1 MQQKLKPG
9 GEPGKWEIDPHGE
22 VGHLVITSD
31 KDLST
36 LVATR
41 FQASTIVVVGS
52 GKKGAAP
59 NGETVSKDF
68 RVFVN
73 LLNKGQELAIVDVV
87 WVKGPGSKNT
97 LELIAR
103 QAH

>member
-9 GEPGKWEIDPHGE
+9 GEPGKWEIGPHSE

-41 FQASTIVVVGS
+41 FQASTIVVVGP

-59 NGETVSKDF
+59 HGETVSKDS

-73 LLNKGQELAIVDVV
+73 LLNKGQEHAIVDVV
-87 WVKGPGSKNT
+87 WVTGPGPKNT
-97 LELIAR
+97 LELLAR